1 MKDHHSTKF
10 NVVPTNFTL
19 DTKAYYY
26 HQGLYKHPLQ
36 PLVSQNKQ
44 IQ

>member
-1 MKDHHSTKF
+1 MKDQHST

-36 PLVSQNKQ
+36 PLIPK
-44 IQ
+44 